1 LPLATF
7 FRAFGASESFFMH
20 DVIIIGAGPAGLS
33 AALWC
38 DELGLDTL
46 VIEREAETGGQL
58 LRVYNPIENY
68 LGARASNGRELRDA
82 FAAQT
87 EDKEFDLW
95 TEAEIESVDLRARR
109 VRLRSGEELQGIAII
124 IATGVRRRKL
134 GVPGEEEFAGRGVL
148 ESGVR
153 DRASVAGEDVL
164 VVGGGDAA
172 AENALLLAEVCPTV
186 TLVHRGKNLSARA
199 EFTERIRGDFRI
211 NVFTEATL
219 RSIEGRERVESVEI
233 LRAGALKPFRMAV
246 RGVLVRIGVEPN
258 SELFRGQ
265 LHTDERGYIVT
276 TGEHE
281 TSIENVFAAG
291 DISNPHAPTVS
302 GATGAGATAA
312 KVIASRLTKR
322 G

>member
-1 LPLATF
+1 
-7 FRAFGASESFFMH
+7 MH

-68 LGARASNGRELRDA
+68 LGARADSGRELRDI
-82 FAAQT
+82 FAAQV

-95 TEAEIESVDLRARR
+95 TEAEIESVDLRAKR
-109 VRLRSGEELQGIAII
+109 VRLRSGEELQSIAII
-124 IATGVRRRKL
+124 IATGVRRRRL

-153 DRASVAGEDVL
+153 DRERAAGEDVL

-186 TLVHRGKNLSARA
+186 TLVHRGKKLSARP
-199 EFTERIRGDFRI
+199 EFVERVRGEHRI

-219 RSIEGRERVESVEI
+219 ESILGKERVEAAEI
-233 LRAGALKPFRMAV
+233 LRAGAIKPFRMAV
-246 RGVLVRIGVEPN
+246 RGVLVRVGVEPN
-258 SELFRGQ
+258 SDLVREQ
-265 LHTDERGYIVT
+265 LHTDERGYVVVS
-276 TGEHE
+276 GEQE
-281 TSIENVFAAG
+281 TSVEMVFAVG
-291 DISNPHAPTVS
+291 DISNPLAPTVS

-312 KVIASRLTKR
+312 KVIASRLNSR
-322 G
+322 